1 MEAKRASGYWAWVG
15 GGASVSVCTG
25 RGGAG
30 RGKSPVMDG
39 VMGAQCVDVLSTTER
54 YLKMT
59 KMMTYATYTVPEL

>member
-1 MEAKRASGYWAWVG
+1 MEAKRASGYRVWVG

-54 YLKMT
+54 YT
-59 KMMTYATYTVPEL
+59 